1 MKKFEIDE
9 SDVIDIDNYII
20 ERDKIKKDISNIK
33 KNRRVQ
39 VGPYSTFYFE
49 CYDTMIYQVQE
60 MLYIERGGIEQM
72 KDEIKAYN
80 PLVPKGKELVAT
92 LMFEIDNEIRRK
104 EFLSSIGGIENKIFL
119 QVGDDII
126 YSRPEDD
133 TERTNEDGKASSVH
147 FIHFDFTDDQ
157 IQKFKDINFK
167 IMLGFDHRNY
177 KHLSELSPETK
188 ESLFDDFNI

>member
-147 FIHFDFTDDQ
+147 FVHFDFADDQ
-157 IQKFKDINFK
+157 ILKFKDINFK